1 MQADLDTR
9 RVLIPTGTRLD
20 RNPAAVY
27 LTSLAEGSRRT
38 MLHSLNVIAWVL
50 SNDELN
56 AFELDWSQVRYQHTA
71 AVRAWL
77 VAHYRPS
84 TANKMLSAL
93 RQVLKHAWKLGQ
105 MSAEDYHRAAD
116 TGSVRGETLPA
127 GRDLRPAEI
136 EALLEAC
143 AADTTPAGA
152 RDAAIIAVMYATGI
166 RRSSVVKLDLA
177 DYDAINQTLHIRAAK
192 GRKDYMAQIPQDG
205 AIWSLADWLA
215 LRGEDPGAL
224 FWPVNKGGKLAPR
237 RLSSQAIYNML
248 QKRAAEAGVE
258 HFSPHDLRRTLAGDL
273 LDAGADVVTV
283 QKILAHANVQ
293 TTARYDRRPE
303 TTKREAAKLINIP
316 YRRRAESE

>member
-1 MQADLDTR
+1 MSEQLDTAR
-9 RVLIPTGTRLD
+9 AVIPAEEWSYD
-20 RNPAAVY
+20 QNPAVVY
-27 LTSLAEGSRRT
+27 LTSLADGSRRT
-38 MLHSLNVIAWVL
+38 MLHSLNTVAWLL
-50 SNDELN
+50 SNGEFDAL
-56 AFELDWSQVRYQHTA
+56 ALDWGQVRYQHTA

-77 VAHYRPS
+77 AERYSPS

-105 MSAEDYHRAAD
+105 MSAEEYHRAAD
-116 TGSVRGETLPA
+116 TGSVRGTTLPA
-127 GRDLRPAEI
+127 GRDLAPGEI
-136 EALLEAC
+136 AALMQAC
-143 AADTTPAGA
+143 ERDRTPAGT

-166 RRSSVVKLDLA
+166 RRSSVVKLDVK
-177 DYDAINQTLHIRAAK
+177 DYSVTHQTLHIRSAK

-205 AIWSLADWLA
+205 VIWALADWLG
-215 LRGEDPGAL
+215 LRGDAPGAL
-224 FWPVNKGGKLAPR
+224 FWPINKGGKLTPR

-283 QKILAHANVQ
+283 QKILAHSNVQ

-303 TTKREAAKLINIP
+303 TTKRAAAKLINIP
-316 YRRRAESE
+316 YRRKGV